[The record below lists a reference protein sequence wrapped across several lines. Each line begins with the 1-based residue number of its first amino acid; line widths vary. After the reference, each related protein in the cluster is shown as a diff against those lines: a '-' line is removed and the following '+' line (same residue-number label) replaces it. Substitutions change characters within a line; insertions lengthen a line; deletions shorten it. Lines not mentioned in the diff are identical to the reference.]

1 MIATTTKTITMLMK
15 MTKTIKMTLAM
26 MVMIMTTMIW
36 KTMMI
41 HSYNLNHPSKQN
53 SCLKNTDIL
62 LYIDTDVTFS

>member
-1 MIATTTKTITMLMK
+1 MLMK

-26 MVMIMTTMIW
+26 MVMIKTTMMM
-36 KTMMI
+36 KTIKMMI